1 MATKI
6 IIDAGHGG
14 YDNGASYQGRREKDD
29 TLRLALALG
38 DVLRGQG
45 YDVEYTRTSDVYQ
58 SPVEKARIGNASGA
72 DYFISLH
79 RNAAA
84 TPGSFNGVQTLVYDK
99 TGIKNEM
106 AENINSQLEE
116 VGYNNINV
124 EARPNLAV
132 LRRTNMPSLL
142 VEVGFIDNDIDND
155 ILDNNFEQTVQ
166 AIADGI
172 DQTLSNVAAAF
183 AAADDDD
190 DDGDDDDDF
199 EDRVDGIKRDRGYE
213 KDYQILVGIF
223 RNFGSASYQKNRLE
237 NRGFDAEI
245 FVEDELYQVRVGEF
259 DTVEEALKTQKRL
272 QDLGYATMIVR
283 Q

>member
-84 TPGSFNGVQTLVYDK
+84 TPGRFNGVQTLVYDK
-99 TGIKNEM
+99 SGIKNEM
-106 AENINSQLEE
+106 AENINSQLED
-116 VGYNNINV
+116 VGYNNISV

-132 LRRTNMPSLL
+132 LRRTNMPALL
-142 VEVGFIDNDIDND
+142 VEVGFIDSDVDNE
-155 ILDNNFEQTVQ
+155 ILDANFEQTVQ

-172 DQTLSNVAAAF
+172 DQTIRNVAPTF
-183 AAADDDD
+183 ADGIDDE
-190 DDGDDDDDF
+190 DDF
-199 EDRVDGIKRDRGYE
+199 DDRVDGIKRDTGYE

-237 NRGFDAEI
+237 NRGFDTEI

-259 DTVEEALKTQKRL
+259 DTVEDALKTQKKL

-283 Q
+283 GYN

>member
-84 TPGSFNGVQTLVYDK
+84 TPGRFNGVQTLVYDK
-99 TGIKNEM
+99 SGIKNEM
-106 AENINSQLEE
+106 AENINSQLED
-116 VGYNNINV
+116 VGYNNISV

-132 LRRTNMPSLL
+132 LRRTNMPALL
-142 VEVGFIDNDIDND
+142 VEVGFIDSDVDNE
-155 ILDNNFEQTVQ
+155 ILDANFEQTVQ

-172 DQTLSNVAAAF
+172 DQTIRNVAPTF
-183 AAADDDD
+183 ADDIDD
-190 DDGDDDDDF
+190 EDDF
-199 EDRVDGIKRDRGYE
+199 DDRVDGIKRDTGYE

-237 NRGFDAEI
+237 NRGFDTEI

-259 DTVEEALKTQKRL
+259 DTVEEALKTQKKL

-283 Q
+283 GYN

>member
-84 TPGSFNGVQTLVYDK
+84 TPGRFNGVQTLVYDK
-99 TGIKNEM
+99 SGIKNEM
-106 AENINSQLEE
+106 AENINSQLED
-116 VGYNNINV
+116 VGYNNISV

-132 LRRTNMPSLL
+132 LRRTNMPALL
-142 VEVGFIDNDIDND
+142 VEVGFIDSDVDNE
-155 ILDNNFEQTVQ
+155 ILDANFEQTVQ

-172 DQTLSNVAAAF
+172 DQTIRNVAPTF
-183 AAADDDD
+183 ADGIDDE
-190 DDGDDDDDF
+190 DDF
-199 EDRVDGIKRDRGYE
+199 DDRVDGIKRDTGYE
-213 KDYQILVGIF
+213 KDYQILVGII

-237 NRGFDAEI
+237 NRGFDTES

-259 DTVEEALKTQKRL
+259 DTVEDALKTQKKL

-283 Q
+283 GYN

>member
-58 SPVEKARIGNASGA
+58 SPVEKARIGNASSA

-84 TPGSFNGVQTLVYDK
+84 TPGRFNGVQTLVYDK
-99 TGIKNEM
+99 SGIKNEM
-106 AENINSQLEE
+106 AENINSQLEN
-116 VGYNNINV
+116 VGYNNISV

-132 LRRTNMPSLL
+132 LRRTNMPALL
-142 VEVGFIDNDIDND
+142 VEVGFIDSDVDNE
-155 ILDNNFEQTVQ
+155 ILDANFEQTVQ

-172 DQTLSNVAAAF
+172 DQTIRNVAPTF
-183 AAADDDD
+183 ADGIDDE
-190 DDGDDDDDF
+190 DDF
-199 EDRVDGIKRDRGYE
+199 DDRVDGIKRDTGYE

-237 NRGFDAEI
+237 NRGFDTEI

-259 DTVEEALKTQKRL
+259 DTVEEALKTQKKL

-283 Q
+283 GYN

>member
-72 DYFISLH
+72 EYFISLH

-84 TPGSFNGVQTLVYDK
+84 TPGRFNGVQTLVYDK
-99 TGIKNEM
+99 NGIKNEM
-106 AENINSQLEE
+106 AENINSQLED
-116 VGYNNINV
+116 VGYNNISV

-132 LRRTNMPSLL
+132 LRRTNMPALL
-142 VEVGFIDNDIDND
+142 VEVGFIDSDVDNE
-155 ILDNNFEQTVQ
+155 ILDANFEQTVQ

-172 DQTLSNVAAAF
+172 DQTIRNVAPTL
-183 AAADDDD
+183 ADGIDDE
-190 DDGDDDDDF
+190 DDF
-199 EDRVDGIKRDRGYE
+199 DDRVDGIKRDTGYE

-237 NRGFDAEI
+237 NRGFDTEI

-259 DTVEEALKTQKRL
+259 DTVEDALKTQKKL

-283 Q
+283 GYN

>member
-84 TPGSFNGVQTLVYDK
+84 TPGQFNGVQTLVYDK
-99 TGIKNEM
+99 SGIKNEM

-116 VGYNNINV
+116 VGFNNINV

-142 VEVGFIDNDIDND
+142 VEVGFIDSDVDNE
-155 ILDNNFEQTVQ
+155 ILDANFERTVQ

-172 DQTLSNVAAAF
+172 DQTIQNVAPTF
-183 AAADDDD
+183 ADNNDSN
-190 DDGDDDDDF
+190 
-199 EDRVDGIKRDRGYE
+199 E
-213 KDYQILVGIF
+213 KEYQILVGIF
-223 RNFGSASYQKNRLE
+223 RSFGSASYQKNRLE

-283 Q
+283 K

>member
-84 TPGSFNGVQTLVYDK
+84 TPGRFNGVQTLVYDK
-99 TGIKNEM
+99 SGIKNEM
-106 AENINSQLEE
+106 AENINSQLED
-116 VGYNNINV
+116 VGYNNISV

-132 LRRTNMPSLL
+132 LRRTNMPALL
-142 VEVGFIDNDIDND
+142 VEVGFIDSDVDNE
-155 ILDNNFEQTVQ
+155 ILDANFEQTVQ

-172 DQTLSNVAAAF
+172 DQTIRNVAPTF
-183 AAADDDD
+183 ADGIDDE
-190 DDGDDDDDF
+190 DDF
-199 EDRVDGIKRDRGYE
+199 DDRVDGIKRDTGYE

-237 NRGFDAEI
+237 NRGFDTES

-259 DTVEEALKTQKRL
+259 DTVEDALKTQKKL

-283 Q
+283 GYN